1 MLTNDG
7 QQIERTD
14 GRRMDRS
21 VDNRTN
27 IDRWMHQQTQN
38 HCGDGNRV
46 LSLMVMTTMTTMA
59 MAIAMMMTR

>member
-1 MLTNDG
+1 MTANRLNG
-7 QQIERTD
+7 QTD
-14 GRRMDRS
+14 GRLDRS

-27 IDRWMHQQTQN
+27 IDRWMHQQTQS

-46 LSLMVMTTMTTMA
+46 LSLMVMTTMTTLA